1 METRNAIVKLGIWA
15 TVLVPAVSWGH
26 PGDGSG
32 GSLVH
37 GLMHPVGGIDHV
49 LAMIAVGLVAARMG
63 GRAAAF
69 LSASF
74 VAVML
79 AGLVIGTS
87 WLSPLQIEVGVG
99 VSVIV
104 AGMLVAGQFVFPVAG
119 IMALVGGV
127 ALVHGV
133 AHGPA
138 FSVSEAPG
146 AYIAGFIITTTLAQA
161 VFAGIGLGV
170 MRLRGRLGNYPIR
183 MAGSTIALVGVGI
196 VAQMM

>member
-1 METRNAIVKLGIWA
+1 METRKTIVKLGIWA
-15 TVLVPAVSWGH
+15 TVLVPAVSWAH

-32 GSLVH
+32 GSFVH

-49 LAMIAVGLVAARMG
+49 LAMIAVGLVAARIG

-74 VAVML
+74 VAVMV

-87 WLSPLQIEVGVG
+87 WLSPLQIEVGIG
-99 VSVIV
+99 VSLIV
-104 AGMLVAGQFVFPVAG
+104 AGMLVAGQSIVPVAG

-127 ALVHGV
+127 ALLHGV
-133 AHGPA
+133 AHAPT
-138 FSVSEAPG
+138 FSGSGAPG
-146 AYIAGFIITTTLAQA
+146 AYIAGFIMTTTVAQGA
-161 VFAGIGLGV
+161 FAGIGVGA
-170 MRLRGRLGNYPIR
+170 MRLRGRFGIYSTR
-183 MAGSTIALVGVGI
+183 MTGSTIGLVGVGI